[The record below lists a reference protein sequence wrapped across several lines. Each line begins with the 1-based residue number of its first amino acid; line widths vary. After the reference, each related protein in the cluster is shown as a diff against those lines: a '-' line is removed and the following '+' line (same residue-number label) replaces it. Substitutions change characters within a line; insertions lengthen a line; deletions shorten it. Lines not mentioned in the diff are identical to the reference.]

1 MLRLDDSDMIEQ
13 FVLRFLWKCCDAFN
27 QSFKPLVHAGNLA
40 EATDICITA
49 PSASARCGGCG
60 GRVCCSF
67 PGRAGGN
74 FPKPPRRGGAAE
86 IPPPPKNTTPT
97 TDPPRAAP
105 PST

>member
-60 GRVCCSF
+60 GGGLCPVPR
-67 PGRAGGN
+67 PGGGD
-74 FPKPPRRGGAAE
+74 FPKPARPGGAPRN
-86 IPPPPKNTTPT
+86 PPPPTNT
-97 TDPPRAAP
+97 PPP
-105 PST
+105 EP